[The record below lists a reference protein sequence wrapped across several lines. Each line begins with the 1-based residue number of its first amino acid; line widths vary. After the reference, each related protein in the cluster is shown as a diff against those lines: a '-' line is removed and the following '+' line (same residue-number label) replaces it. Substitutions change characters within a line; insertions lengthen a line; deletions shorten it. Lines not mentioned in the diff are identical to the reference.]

1 MKRTYPVA
9 GFALGIV
16 ALGWAAFALAQAPPA
31 PVQLPVIHSG
41 GPVPMMPVPTGPAPV
56 MPTPVMPAT
65 PGTVPTPIAPTT
77 PTPAPAN
84 PAPATPAPTTPAPA
98 SAPTTPTPT
107 VTPALITGTPAV
119 EGTADAIGPTGRQEP
134 AVSVEWTGPAAA
146 KVGQA
151 NDYAVVVRNTCN
163 IPVQQVL
170 VRVRLAGTA
179 SVLSAEPKAAVEDNV
194 LSWDVGTLQ
203 PKEEKAMHLKMMAG
217 ARGDVAAQ
225 AWVTFT
231 GFTAMKVRVR
241 EAKLAVKAIG
251 PDRVLVGDPAAF
263 TLTVT
268 NPGDG
273 PAEHVR
279 VVADLSAGLDH
290 PRGSKLDFALGNLG
304 AGESRSVQI
313 VCLSKAGGEQSCT
326 AAAEADGGLT
336 AADRLACAVSMPRLD
351 LEARGPKLRYVDRKA
366 VYTIKVTNPGDAPAA
381 NVTVSDVV
389 PAGLKFVTADGGGQM
404 DGTTRTVS
412 WFLGE
417 VAPGQSKE
425 VNLEVVCVATGEYA
439 HKVAAQASRGL
450 KVEGET
456 QTRVEGLSALQLDVT
471 DVEDPVEINGDAVYE
486 IRITNSGSVTE
497 TDVKVACT
505 LPDKVQYKS
514 ATGPTGVHVEG
525 TELVFDP
532 LPRLAPKG
540 DVVYR
545 VTVKCLAAGT
555 IHFKAK
561 ATSAG
566 VTDPVMKDESTRI
579 YAD

>member
-1 MKRTYPVA
+1 MEMKRMYGLA
-9 GFALGIV
+9 GFALGVV
-16 ALGWAAFALAQAPPA
+16 ALGGAAIALAQAPPT
-31 PVQLPVIHSG
+31 PVSLPVIQSG
-41 GPVPMMPVPTGPAPV
+41 TPVPVMPTPV

-65 PGTVPTPIAPTT
+65 PGTLPAPIAPMA
-77 PTPAPAN
+77 PAPA
-84 PAPATPAPTTPAPA
+84 ATAAAKPATTEAVPTGG
-98 SAPTTPTPT
+98 
-107 VTPALITGTPAV
+107 PALITGTPAA
-119 EGTADAIGPTGRQEP
+119 EGAAEASGPTGRQEP
-134 AVSVEWTGPAAA
+134 AVSVEWSGPAAA
-146 KVGQA
+146 KVGQV
-151 NDYAVVVRNTCN
+151 NDYAVVVRNACN

-170 VRVRLAGTA
+170 VRVRLAGAA
-179 SVLSAEPKAAVEDNV
+179 SVLAAEPKGVVEDNV

-203 PKEEKAMHLKMMAG
+203 PKEEKAMHLKMAAA

-251 PDRVLVGDPAAF
+251 PDRVLVGDPASF

-290 PRGSKLDFALGNLG
+290 PRGPKLEFPLGNLG

-313 VCLSKAGGEQSCT
+313 VCLTKTGGEQSCT
-326 AAAEADGGLT
+326 AVAEADGALK
-336 AADRLACAVSMPRLD
+336 AMDRVACGVSMPRLD
-351 LEARGPKLRYVDRKA
+351 LEAKGPKLRYVDRKA

-404 DGTTRTVS
+404 DGATRTVS

-417 VAPGQSKE
+417 VGPGQSKE

-450 KVEGET
+450 KVEGEA
-456 QTRVEGLSALQLDVT
+456 QTRVEGLSALQLDVS
-471 DVEDPVEINGDAVYE
+471 DVEDPVELNGDAVYE
-486 IRITNSGSVTE
+486 IRVTNTGSVTE
-497 TDVKVACT
+497 TDVKIACT
-505 LPDKVQYKS
+505 MPEKVQYKT

-525 TELVFDP
+525 VELVFDP
-532 LPRLAPKG
+532 LPRLAPKA
-540 DVVYR
+540 DAVYK

-555 IHFKAK
+555 IRFKAK
-561 ATSAG
+561 ASSAG
-566 VTDPVMKDESTRI
+566 VTEPVMKEESTRI

>member
-1 MKRTYPVA
+1 MKRMYGLA
-9 GFALGIV
+9 GFVLGVV
-16 ALGWAAFALAQAPPA
+16 ALGWAAIAVAQSPPTPA
-31 PVQLPVIHSG
+31 PLPVVRSG
-41 GPVPMMPVPTGPAPV
+41 GPVPTMPTPV

-65 PGTVPTPIAPTT
+65 PGTL
-77 PTPAPAN
+77 PAPVA
-84 PAPATPAPTTPAPA
+84 PVAVAPAADPKPAETAAAPA
-98 SAPTTPTPT
+98 
-107 VTPALITGTPAV
+107 VGPALITGTPIA
-119 EGTADAIGPTGRQEP
+119 EGSTEATGPTGRQEP
-134 AVSVEWTGPAAA
+134 AVSVEWSGPPAA
-146 KVGQA
+146 KIGQA
-151 NDYAVVVRNTCN
+151 NDYTVMVRNSCN

-170 VRVRLAGTA
+170 VRVRLAGAA
-179 SVLSAEPKAAVEDNV
+179 SVLAAEPKGIVEDNV

-203 PKEEKAMHLKMMAG
+203 PKEEKAMHLKMVA
-217 ARGDVAAQ
+217 ASRGDVAAQ

-241 EAKLAVKAIG
+241 EPKLVVKAMG

-263 TLTVT
+263 TVTVT

-290 PRGSKLDFALGNLG
+290 PRGPKLEFPLGNLG

-313 VCLSKAGGEQSCT
+313 VCLTKTGGEQSCT
-326 AAAEADGGLT
+326 AVAEADGALKAT
-336 AADRLACAVSMPRLD
+336 DHMACAVSMPRLD
-351 LEARGPKLRYVDRKA
+351 LEAKGPKLRYVDRKA

-404 DGTTRTVS
+404 DGATRTVS

-417 VAPGQSKE
+417 VGPGQSKE

-456 QTRVEGLSALQLDVT
+456 QTRVEGLSALQLDLS
-471 DVEDPVEINGDAVYE
+471 DVEDPVELNGDAVYE
-486 IRITNSGSVTE
+486 IRVTNSGSVTE
-497 TDVKVACT
+497 TDVKIACT
-505 LPDKVQYKS
+505 LPEKVQYKT

-525 TELVFDP
+525 AELVFEP
-532 LPRLAPKG
+532 LPRLAPKA
-540 DVVYR
+540 DAVYK

-561 ATSAG
+561 ATSMG
-566 VTDPVMKDESTRI
+566 VPDPVMKEESTRI

>member
-1 MKRTYPVA
+1 
-9 GFALGIV
+9 
-16 ALGWAAFALAQAPPA
+16 
-31 PVQLPVIHSG
+31 
-41 GPVPMMPVPTGPAPV
+41 
-56 MPTPVMPAT
+56 
-65 PGTVPTPIAPTT
+65 
-77 PTPAPAN
+77 
-84 PAPATPAPTTPAPA
+84 
-98 SAPTTPTPT
+98 
-107 VTPALITGTPAV
+107 
-119 EGTADAIGPTGRQEP
+119 
-134 AVSVEWTGPAAA
+134 VSVEWSGPSAA
-146 KVGQA
+146 KVGQV
-151 NDYAVVVRNTCN
+151 NDYAVVVRNACN

-170 VRVRLAGTA
+170 VRVRLAGAA
-179 SVLSAEPKAAVEDNV
+179 SVLAAEPKAVVEDNV

-203 PKEEKAMHLKMMAG
+203 PKEEKSMHLKMAAS

-241 EAKLAVKAIG
+241 EARLAVKAIG
-251 PDRVLVGDPAAF
+251 PERVLVGDPAAF

-290 PRGSKLDFALGNLG
+290 PRGPKLEFPLGNLG

-313 VCLSKAGGEQSCT
+313 VCLSKTGGEQSCT
-326 AAAEADGGLT
+326 AIAEADGTLK
-336 AADRLACAVSMPRLD
+336 AMDRVACAVSMPRLD
-351 LEARGPKLRYVDRKA
+351 LEAKGPKLRYVDRKA
-366 VYTIKVTNPGDAPAA
+366 VYTIKVSNPGDAPAA
-381 NVTVSDVV
+381 NVTVSDVL

-417 VAPGQSKE
+417 VGPGQTKE

-471 DVEDPVEINGDAVYE
+471 DVEDPVELNGEAVYE
-486 IRITNSGSVTE
+486 IRVTNTGSVTE

-505 LPDKVQYKS
+505 LPEKVQYKT
-514 ATGPTGVHVEG
+514 ATGPSGVHVEG
-525 TELVFDP
+525 TELVFDS
-532 LPRLAPKG
+532 LPRLAPKA
-540 DVVYR
+540 DAVFK
-545 VTVKCLAAGT
+545 VTVKCMAAGT
-555 IHFKAK
+555 IHFKVK
-561 ATSAG
+561 ATSTG
-566 VTDPVMKDESTRI
+566 VTDPVTKEESTRI

>member
-1 MKRTYPVA
+1 MKRTYGLA
-9 GFALGIV
+9 TLALGLV
-16 ALGWAAFALAQAPPA
+16 ALSGAAIALAQSPPVPA
-31 PVQLPVIHSG
+31 PLPVIQPG
-41 GPVPMMPVPTGPAPV
+41 GPAPTMPTPV

-65 PGTVPTPIAPTT
+65 PGTVPAPMAPA
-77 PTPAPAN
+77 PTPAADAKPAAN
-84 PAPATPAPTTPAPA
+84 SSVPA
-98 SAPTTPTPT
+98 
-107 VTPALITGTPAV
+107 VGPALITGSPVA
-119 EGTADAIGPTGRQEP
+119 EGAAEATGPTGRQEP
-134 AVSVEWTGPAAA
+134 AVSVEWSGPSAA
-146 KVGQA
+146 KVGQV
-151 NDYAVVVRNTCN
+151 NDYAVVVRNACN

-170 VRVRLAGTA
+170 VRVRLAGAA
-179 SVLSAEPKAAVEDNV
+179 SVLAAEPKAVVEDNV

-203 PKEEKAMHLKMMAG
+203 PKEEKSMHLKMAAS

-241 EAKLAVKAIG
+241 EARLAVKAIG
-251 PDRVLVGDPAAF
+251 PERVLVGDPAAF

-290 PRGSKLDFALGNLG
+290 PRGPKLEFPLGNLG

-313 VCLSKAGGEQSCT
+313 VCLSKTGGEQSCT
-326 AAAEADGGLT
+326 AIAEADGTLK
-336 AADRLACAVSMPRLD
+336 AMDRVACAVSMPRLD
-351 LEARGPKLRYVDRKA
+351 LEAKGPKLRYVDRKA
-366 VYTIKVTNPGDAPAA
+366 IYTIKVSNPGDAPAA
-381 NVTVSDVV
+381 NVTVSDVL

-417 VAPGQSKE
+417 VGPGQTKE
-425 VNLEVVCVATGEYA
+425 VNLEVVCVATGEYS

-471 DVEDPVEINGDAVYE
+471 DVEDPVELNGEAVYE
-486 IRITNSGSVTE
+486 IRVTNTGSVTE
-497 TDVKVACT
+497 TDVKIACT
-505 LPDKVQYKS
+505 LPEKVQYKT
-514 ATGPTGVHVEG
+514 ATGPSGVHVEG
-525 TELVFDP
+525 AELVFDP
-532 LPRLAPKG
+532 LPRLAPKA
-540 DVVYR
+540 DAVFK
-545 VTVKCLAAGT
+545 VTVKCMAAGT
-555 IHFKAK
+555 IHFKVK
-561 ATSAG
+561 ATSTG
-566 VTDPVMKDESTRI
+566 VIDPVMKEESTRI

>member
-1 MKRTYPVA
+1 MGGDGRRSVAADPGAGAAAGHSIQRAGPDDAGLQHANAGDADSGHAGDAGDTAGTDRSRDARSRAGAGKPHASFLDSGPDWRTRV
-9 GFALGIV
+9 
-16 ALGWAAFALAQAPPA
+16 
-31 PVQLPVIHSG
+31 
-41 GPVPMMPVPTGPAPV
+41 
-56 MPTPVMPAT
+56 
-65 PGTVPTPIAPTT
+65 
-77 PTPAPAN
+77 
-84 PAPATPAPTTPAPA
+84 
-98 SAPTTPTPT
+98 
-107 VTPALITGTPAV
+107 ITGTPAA
-119 EGTADAIGPTGRQEP
+119 EGSTDAIGPTGRQEP

-146 KVGQA
+146 KVGQP
-151 NDYAVVVRNTCN
+151 NDYAVVVRNACN

-170 VRVRLAGTA
+170 VRVRLAGAA

-203 PKEEKAMHLKMMAG
+203 PKEEKAMHLKMA
-217 ARGDVAAQ
+217 AAAHGDVAAQ

-231 GFTAMKVRVR
+231 GFTAMKIRVR
-241 EAKLAVKAIG
+241 EAKLAVKTIG

-313 VCLSKAGGEQSCT
+313 VCLTKTGGEQSCT
-326 AAAEADGGLT
+326 AVAEADGALT
-336 AADRLACAVSMPRLD
+336 ATDRLACAVSMPRLD
-351 LEARGPKLRYVDRKA
+351 LEAKGPKLRYVDRKA

-425 VNLEVVCVATGEYA
+425 VNLEVMCVATGEYA

-456 QTRVEGLSALQLDVT
+456 QTRVEGLSALQMDVT
-471 DVEDPVEINGDAVYE
+471 DVEDPVELNGDAVYE
-486 IRITNSGSVTE
+486 IRVTNSGSVTE
-497 TDVKVACT
+497 TDVKIACT
-505 LPDKVQYKS
+505 LPEKVQYKT

-525 TELVFDP
+525 AELVFDP
-532 LPRLAPKG
+532 LPRLAPKA
-540 DVVYR
+540 DVVYK

-561 ATSAG
+561 ATSTG
-566 VTDPVMKDESTRI
+566 VTDPVMKEESTRI